1 MALTT
6 YRVVAGDTLFGIA
19 RKFNMTVDE
28 LKSVNRMTSNN
39 LSVGQSL
46 QVKSTSGGGTTST
59 GGGGITVIRPQQGTT
74 TNTGSG
80 NNGGGITVIRPQQG
94 GGTSTPPPAPA
105 AADYLAAR
113 REFTPEI
120 VNEANRRR
128 FLLRVRLL
136 NGGTVLANMTDN
148 VASQHTVFPNG
159 ILYPGQNKAELDMA
173 TIQSLGVSP
182 QHAAALQYVST
193 HEGGFDAINSYDK
206 AIFSYGFIQFAG
218 GIAQGSSL
226 SRLLAGM
233 KANVPSL
240 FNRIFQR
247 VGIDVSGNI
256 VSVRNEAGAT
266 LTGDAAFSY
275 IQRTVPL
282 YGAFIQAGF
291 ESQLMREQI
300 RLANDMYVQP
310 ALNFKLDV
318 TLGGLRITVPRLRD
332 VLHSEGAITCVIAL
346 AINKGSGG
354 MSRMVS
360 QAMATVATQRGA
372 NSLAALQTLD
382 ERAIF
387 QTLMTQQATDTR
399 TVQRIQG
406 VMNEG
411 LSFA

>member
-1 MALTT
+1 MAFTT

-19 RKFNMTVDE
+19 RRFNMTVDE
-28 LKSVNRMTSNN
+28 LKSVNRLASNN
-39 LSVGQSL
+39 LSVGQTL
-46 QVKSTSGGGTTST
+46 QVKGAGSGTTPS
-59 GGGGITVIRPQQGTT
+59 GGGGITVIRPQQGTN
-74 TNTGSG
+74 TNTGNSSG
-80 NNGGGITVIRPQQG
+80 DGGITVIRPQQG
-94 GGTSTPPPAPA
+94 GSTPNPAPA

-128 FLLRVRLL
+128 FLMRVRLL

-148 VASQHTVFPNG
+148 VASQFTVFPNG

-173 TIQSLGVSP
+173 TIQSLGVTP

-233 KANVPSL
+233 KTNVPGL

-266 LTGDAAFSY
+266 LTGDDAFTY
-275 IQRTVPL
+275 IQRTITL

-291 ESQLMREQI
+291 EPQLMREQI

-332 VLHSEGAITCVIAL
+332 VLQSEGALTCVIAL

-372 NSLAALQTLD
+372 NSLAALQALD

-387 QTLMTQQATDTR
+387 QTLMSQQATDTR
-399 TVQRIQG
+399 TVQRVQG

-411 LSFA
+411 LSFV